1 METISK
7 KELLQRTGISYGQ
20 LYRWKREGLIPEEWF
35 IKQSS
40 YTGQETFFECDRIL
54 PRVEAIQ
61 SLKENHTLSEVRSII
76 LGEDGRYPLGDM
88 IDAAEFSEE
97 MAEKAAD
104 LLPGS
109 FTEPKDVA
117 VLKAFAS
124 LGTDA
129 GAALYKVCRDERP
142 WGGER
147 QTLCV
152 LFRAG
157 GENHA
162 LFTDASEPPR
172 FDGSVE
178 TVKQFRIDIMAQ
190 TIASRIREKEKAQK
204 NV

>member
-88 IDAAEFSEE
+88 IDAAQFSEE

-109 FTEPKDVA
+109 FTEPKDVP

-129 GAALYKVCRDERP
+129 GAALYKACRDERP

-162 LFTDASEPPR
+162 LFTDASESPR
-172 FDGSVE
+172 VDGSVE
-178 TVKQFRIDIMAQ
+178 TLKQIRIDIMAQ